1 MEMQAYIER
10 APWTGEVVGAYWAQV
25 GAGFGYAENAEA
37 FLNVNGRA
45 KVFLWREK
53 ENVTI
58 VRGQYRRT
66 YTRIRVGTEMEEI
79 EAGKSLDPAIR
90 AELEA
95 AIIAAMQHDQQAT
108 IARAARNNGTRDE
121 WGNLISDE
129 K

>member
-1 MEMQAYIER
+1 MQAYIER
-10 APWTGEVVGAYWAQV
+10 APWTGEVVGAYWAPRV
-25 GAGFGYAENAEA
+25 AGAVVASSAEA

-53 ENVTI
+53 ENVTV

-79 EAGKSLDPAIR
+79 EAGKTLDPAIR
-90 AELEA
+90 AKLEA
-95 AIIAAMQHDQQAT
+95 AIIEAMQHDQQAT
-108 IARAARNNGTRDE
+108 ITRATRNNGTRDE

-129 K
+129 E